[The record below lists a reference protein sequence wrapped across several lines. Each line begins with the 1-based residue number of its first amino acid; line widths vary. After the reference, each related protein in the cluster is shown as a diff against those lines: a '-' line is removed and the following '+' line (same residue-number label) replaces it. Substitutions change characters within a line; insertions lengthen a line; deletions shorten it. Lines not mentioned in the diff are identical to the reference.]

1 MAPEQRVN
9 LSWADFNAARSQVGQ
24 MLKLA
29 GVDQLLKACA
39 TTFEFDCFRPV
50 DPMFNVVALHD
61 DLGSIDGVLRCGYWL
76 QRSSRTGQGW
86 RERHGLF

>member
-1 MAPEQRVN
+1 MLPRQYFGTTPRCCDPV
-9 LSWADFNAARSQVGQ
+9 ARYVPWMPSQVGQ

-61 DLGSIDGVLRCGYWL
+61 DAAK
-76 QRSSRTGQGW
+76 
-86 RERHGLF
+86 ERFTLCSGAISPKTLE

>member
-1 MAPEQRVN
+1 MP
-9 LSWADFNAARSQVGQ
+9 SQVGQ

-61 DLGSIDGVLRCGYWL
+61 DAGSVEIGQRKIHSLLRGHKPKNA
-76 QRSSRTGQGW
+76 RITSFSSSKRFSKT
-86 RERHGLF
+86 F